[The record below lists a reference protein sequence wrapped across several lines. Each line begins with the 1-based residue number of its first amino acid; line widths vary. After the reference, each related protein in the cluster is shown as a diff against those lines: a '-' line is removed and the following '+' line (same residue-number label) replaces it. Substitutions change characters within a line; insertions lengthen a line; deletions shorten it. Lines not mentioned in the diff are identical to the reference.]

1 MIPQDITHHIR
12 RSCYQ
17 RGSPWQDPAGNWTTR
32 GPPDH
37 RKETQT
43 VVVWSCLQLISSG
56 QNDLARH
63 SEKGKETRQTEE
75 DLGRQHQGMDRP
87 GVRQVQ
93 EGSGEQGKMKKT
105 AKSSV
110 ALQRPSR
117 LRNRWWRSC
126 WRANQIFAFDLIV
139 FVFAPICLRTFKVGY
154 RG

>member
-1 MIPQDITHHIR
+1 MR
-12 RSCYQ
+12 R
-17 RGSPWQDPAGNWTTR
+17 
-32 GPPDH
+32 PPDH

-105 AKSSV
+105 AKSS
-110 ALQRPSR
+110 LLP
-117 LRNRWWRSC
+117 NY
-126 WRANQIFAFDLIV
+126 
-139 FVFAPICLRTFKVGY
+139 P